1 MLVKDS
7 RALLSRH
14 AVLSVIRLSATPGCW
29 EMASS
34 TKSIHG
40 RQVTGLA

>member
-7 RALLSRH
+7 RALLSRL
-14 AVLSVIRLSATPGCW
+14 AVLPVIRLSEAPFW

-34 TKSIHG
+34 TRSID
-40 RQVTGLA
+40 RCPVTGLA